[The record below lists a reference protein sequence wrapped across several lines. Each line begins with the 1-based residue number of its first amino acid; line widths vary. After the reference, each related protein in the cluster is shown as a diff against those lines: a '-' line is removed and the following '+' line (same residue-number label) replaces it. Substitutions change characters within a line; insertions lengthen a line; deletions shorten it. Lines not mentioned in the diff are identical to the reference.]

1 MYEFGYGLSYST
13 FEYKNIV
20 LNEINLNTQGEVE
33 IQASV
38 TIQNTGIFD
47 GAEIPQVYITFPEIA
62 QEPPQLLR
70 GFEKVYLPKGAEQTV
85 TFNFKK
91 SELSYYNVDSHQ
103 WVVPQG
109 EFSVHFGSSSRNIRG
124 TQKFTL
130 Y

>member
-1 MYEFGYGLSYST
+1 MA
-13 FEYKNIV
+13 
-20 LNEINLNTQGEVE
+20 LNGINLNAQGDVE

-38 TIQNTGIFD
+38 TIKNTGIFD

-70 GFEKVYLPKGAEQTV
+70 GFEKVFLTKGTEQIV
-85 TFNFKK
+85 TFNFRK

-109 EFSVHFGSSSRNIRG
+109 EFRVHFGSSSRNIRG
-124 TQKFTL
+124 SQTFKL